1 MNNLKEIKS
10 NFGFKIN
17 KCKYCDNIRILDTD
31 KGTFVAKKN
40 NRDKND
46 LFKYLQTKNFN
57 NFLNFYDYNSDYE
70 IYPYINEIELTDEE
84 RAIDIINLISILH
97 NRTTFYKELD
107 LDKIKEL
114 YEDLNNKLFYL
125 TNYYDNLRIIF
136 EDENYIA
143 PSHYFLL
150 RNISIVFRSID
161 DSKHFVD
168 KWYESIK
175 NKKNV
180 RVVTIHNNL
189 ELNHL
194 LKGEDTYLISWD
206 NSSKASPI
214 YDLLSLYK
222 NSYQR
227 IEFSSLFEI
236 YNSKYPL
243 TQEELYLLYALL
255 LVPNKLDLQKS
266 EIVNTKDVYLLTNYL
281 IQTQEFVSKYNP
293 EKANKQT
300 D

>member
-175 NKKNV
+175 NKKNI

>member
-175 NKKNV
+175 NKKNI

-293 EKANKQT
+293 EKTNKQT

>member
-1 MNNLKEIKS
+1 MNNLKEITS
-10 NFGFKIN
+10 NFDFKVN
-17 KCKYCDNIRILDTD
+17 KCKYCNNIRILDTD
-31 KGTFVAKKN
+31 KGTFVAKKKKH
-40 NRDKND
+40 DKND

-57 NFLNFYDYNSDYE
+57 NFLNFYDSNTDYE

-114 YEDLNNKLFYL
+114 YEDLNNKLLYL
-125 TNYYDNLRIIF
+125 TNYYDNLRMIF
-136 EDENYIA
+136 EDESYLA
-143 PSHYFLL
+143 PSHYLLL
-150 RNISIVFRSID
+150 RNISIIFRSID
-161 DSKHFVD
+161 DSKHFID
-168 KWYESIK
+168 KWYDNIK
-175 NKKNV
+175 NKKNF

-194 LKGEDTYLISWD
+194 LKGEDTYLINWD

-222 NSYQR
+222 NSYQK

-243 TQEELYLLYALL
+243 TQEELYLLYSLL
-255 LVPNKLDLQKS
+255 LVPDKLELQKS
-266 EIVNTKDVYLLTNYL
+266 EIENTKEVYSLTNYL
-281 IQTQEFVSKYNP
+281 IQTQEFISKYNP
-293 EKANKQT
+293 EKANKQA